1 MAIMMQ
7 YFVPLVPDGAP
18 VVVNV
23 NQYDY
28 DDPNYAGRL
37 IFNMIYQGTSY
48 DLTGATASIQGTKP
62 DGKVFA
68 YDAIV
73 SGSSVRV
80 RLTQQM
86 TAVYG
91 RTVCSVIVLD
101 ADNNRIGS
109 FNVWLE
115 VQESALDGR
124 APASETEIPELI
136 ALATEQAA
144 AAQQSATSAAS
155 SASQAAAWS
164 ANPPYI
170 GLNGDWFVFN
180 PTTGLYEDSG
190 YYAVGRN
197 GSMWYAGTAV
207 SGKSATPT
215 AYATGIDMAYVGD
228 MYLNWNEGA
237 IYECTTQGDPTTA
250 LWVYGMTL
258 SGGGGGIPDYNDA
271 QNKPKINGTT
281 LQGDVSLASIGA
293 AAISSVP
300 ITLTQLQD
308 VDAENPQP
316 GDVLAYDGTEWAP
329 SAGGSGTGHEMK
341 PTPGAGVD
349 EAAIVAAVNTAKT
362 QGGVNNQVGSLNTIG
377 RWSDVTEK
385 AYMFTATQANP
396 LGPTGI
402 GTLDESDPFA
412 DTSDWLYIADLAG
425 VLSDDER
432 QVTVVFDPATFTD
445 ATPILGAYAIDD
457 EDCLIAIKF
466 ANEISAA
473 DQVTGSIGIKITK
486 DRVAVSELNV

>member
-115 VQESALDGR
+115 VQESALDGT

-197 GSMWYAGTAV
+197 GSM
-207 SGKSATPT
+207 
-215 AYATGIDMAYVGD
+215 
-228 MYLNWNEGA
+228 
-237 IYECTTQGDPTTA
+237 
-250 LWVYGMTL
+250 
-258 SGGGGGIPDYNDA
+258 
-271 QNKPKINGTT
+271 
-281 LQGDVSLASIGA
+281 
-293 AAISSVP
+293 
-300 ITLTQLQD
+300 
-308 VDAENPQP
+308 
-316 GDVLAYDGTEWAP
+316 
-329 SAGGSGTGHEMK
+329 
-341 PTPGAGVD
+341 
-349 EAAIVAAVNTAKT
+349 
-362 QGGVNNQVGSLNTIG
+362 
-377 RWSDVTEK
+377 
-385 AYMFTATQANP
+385 
-396 LGPTGI
+396 
-402 GTLDESDPFA
+402 
-412 DTSDWLYIADLAG
+412 
-425 VLSDDER
+425 
-432 QVTVVFDPATFTD
+432 
-445 ATPILGAYAIDD
+445 
-457 EDCLIAIKF
+457 
-466 ANEISAA
+466 
-473 DQVTGSIGIKITK
+473 
-486 DRVAVSELNV
+486 